1 MVYINNMLRTQI
13 YLPHSQIRALKDE
26 AEKQKTSVSE
36 VVRQAIDE
44 NLVKKEKPKKK
55 FKNSGEWL
63 EYVRK
68 HVSFKGGPKDLAS
81 NIDKYLYGE
90 DAI

>member
-1 MVYINNMLRTQI
+1 MLRTQI
-13 YLPHSQIRALKDE
+13 YLPYSQVKALKAL

-44 NLVKKEKPKKK
+44 NVVRKDAPKKK

-63 EYVRK
+63 EHYRK
-68 HVSFKGGPKDLAS
+68 HTSFRGGPKDLAK
-81 NIDKYLYGE
+81 NIDKYLYGK

>member
-1 MVYINNMLRTQI
+1 MLRTQI
-13 YLPHSQIRALKDE
+13 YLPYSQIKALKEE
-26 AEKQKTSVSE
+26 AQKQNTSMSE
-36 VVRQAIDE
+36 IVRQVLDE
-44 NLVKKEKPKKK
+44 TLAKKEPKKKK

-63 EYVRK
+63 EHYRK
-68 HVSFKGGPKDLAS
+68 QTSFKGGSKDLAK